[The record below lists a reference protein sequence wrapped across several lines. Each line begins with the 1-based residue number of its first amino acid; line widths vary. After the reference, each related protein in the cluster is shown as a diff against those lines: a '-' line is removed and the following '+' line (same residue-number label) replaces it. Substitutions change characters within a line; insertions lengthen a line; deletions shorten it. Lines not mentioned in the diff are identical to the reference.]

1 MESPS
6 QVQWSPA
13 QAIAPLQER
22 QVPLMQTVLAPM
34 EFDMSDLFGVVTGVR
49 RRLVAEA
56 A

>member
-6 QVQWSPA
+6 HVQWLPA
-13 QAIAPLQER
+13 QAIAPLQVR
-22 QVPLMQTVLAPM
+22 QVPLMQTVLPPM
-34 EFDMSDLFGVVTGVR
+34 DVSDLFGVVTGAR